1 MYFLYRL
8 ISANRLCFGVLLFF
22 CSALYTSA
30 QKSVLVF
37 YNVENLFDPEDD
49 PKTFDEAYTPKGYH
63 HWDAGVLHEKIRSIS
78 CCTFQNS
85 F

>member
-8 ISANRLCFGVLLFF
+8 ISKNRPYLAVLLIF
-22 CSALYTSA
+22 CSVLYTSA

-49 PKTFDEAYTPKGYH
+49 PKTFALSEDWTELSKYH
-63 HWDAGVLHEKIRSIS
+63 A
-78 CCTFQNS
+78 
-85 F
+85 